1 MSLPTTLRRATKAD
15 LPRMV
20 RILLDAFGPGP
31 WGRFLFPP
39 HLKVKPGDG
48 DEFDLRLYMIS
59 MGLESPG
66 RDTVLACAEGEAEAG
81 EEIVGWAQWIDMSA
95 AAKGGM
101 SSEVAKARM
110 ERDLGPNPA
119 GLDAGALDTLQREGQ
134 QLEGS
139 FEEFLGSERSKAS
152 WRESHPGISHFGR
165 RKRKVS
171 REHGGKAAAA
181 DPHVLHS
188 AKLPGHR
195 PKTPA

>member
-1 MSLPTTLRRATKAD
+1 MPPNSTLRRATKAD

-20 RILLDAFGPGP
+20 RILLDAFSPGP

-39 HLKVKPGDG
+39 HLKVRPGDG
-48 DEFDLRLYMIS
+48 DEFDWRLYMIS

-66 RDTVLACAEGEAEAG
+66 RDTVLACAEGEAGE

-101 SSEVAKARM
+101 SPEVARARM

-119 GLDAGALDTLQREGQ
+119 GLDAGALATLQREGQ
-134 QLEGS
+134 HLEGS

-152 WRESHPGISHFGR
+152 WRESHPAILHFG
-165 RKRKVS
+165 K
-171 REHGGKAAAA
+171 
-181 DPHVLHS
+181 
-188 AKLPGHR
+188 KLQGHQ
-195 PKTPA
+195 KNMA

>member
-48 DEFDLRLYMIS
+48 DEFDWRLYMIS
-59 MGLESPG
+59 TGLESPG
-66 RDTVLACAEGEAEAG
+66 RDTILACAE

-101 SSEVAKARM
+101 SPEVARARM

-139 FEEFLGSERSKAS
+139 FEEFLGPERSKAS
-152 WRESHPGISHFGR
+152 WRESHPDISNFGK
-165 RKRKVS
+165 KRES
-171 REHGGKAAAA
+171 LHGN
-181 DPHVLHS
+181 V
-188 AKLPGHR
+188 
-195 PKTPA
+195 